1 MYGQK
6 TQGSLTHETEL
17 KSLEEA
23 RKAAL
28 EMAQEEDEK
37 AEESPEDA
45 QEVDS
50 LMQTTW
56 GYGVVW
62 YPYGLQLWE

>member
-1 MYGQK
+1 VYGQK
-6 TQGSLTHETEL
+6 AQGSLTHETEL
-17 KSLEEA
+17 KSLEET
-23 RKAAL
+23 REAAL
-28 EMAQEEDEK
+28 EMAQEEDAK

-45 QEVDS
+45 EEVGS
-50 LMQTTW
+50 LVQTTW

>member
-1 MYGQK
+1 VYGQK

-28 EMAQEEDEK
+28 EVAQEEDEK

-45 QEVDS
+45 
-50 LMQTTW
+50 
-56 GYGVVW
+56 
-62 YPYGLQLWE
+62 